1 MMVFKF
7 FLIMALIC
15 PPVMFAP
22 VLLAAGPVL
31 SLEPSDRSNIEM
43 VQGAVVVEDPS
54 DQIATSKSV
63 IAFGKFKYSL
73 DGSLPVARGQSSE
86 VVPSMHVVK
95 DSISKQIGLSN
106 GQLIIKYIPGTDG
119 LALAADYRLTVVGEL
134 PSLDRIV
141 VQLVELGALTQLQDD
156 LISDARVLSTELDVR
171 YGEVREQ

>member
-1 MMVFKF
+1 M
-7 FLIMALIC
+7 
-15 PPVMFAP
+15 
-22 VLLAAGPVL
+22 
-31 SLEPSDRSNIEM
+31 
-43 VQGAVVVEDPS
+43 VEDPS

-86 VVPSMHVVK
+86 VRPSMHVVK

-106 GQLIIKYIPGTDG
+106 GQLIIKYKPGTDG